1 MFEKAGSVSSARQ
14 RFSLLVDSDLTALAA
29 IYHWC
34 KIDYNTLLRTIR
46 VQVRPRSST
55 MAYWMLLI

>member
-14 RFSLLVDSDLTALAA
+14 RFSLLVNSGLTALAA
-29 IYHWC
+29 VYRWPE
-34 KIDYNTLLRTIR
+34 IDYNTRLPITK
-46 VQVRPRSST
+46 VQVHSRSST

>member
-14 RFSLLVDSDLTALAA
+14 RFNLLVNSGLTALAA
-29 IYHWC
+29 VYQLSE
-34 KIDYNTLLRTIR
+34 IDYNARLPITK
-46 VQVRPRSST
+46 VQVHPRSSI